1 MEIKI
6 NDSVFVR
13 LRRRWSEEG
22 KKRGR
27 RSYTIPVS
35 SFKKDFQTIE
45 KQIVFRATNNTNDN
59 QVEFLA
65 IKITIFI
72 ASGPRETG

>member
-13 LRRRWSEEG
+13 LRTRWSEEG

-45 KQIVFRATNNTNDN
+45 KRM
-59 QVEFLA
+59 
-65 IKITIFI
+65 
-72 ASGPRETG
+72 ETDRVSCDEQHE

>member
-1 MEIKI
+1 ME
-6 NDSVFVR
+6 
-13 LRRRWSEEG
+13 
-22 KKRGR
+22 
-27 RSYTIPVS
+27 
-35 SFKKDFQTIE
+35 
-45 KQIVFRATNNTNDN
+45 IVFRATNNTNDN